1 VREHHDNFA
10 PVDAL
15 TEKLKGT
22 GRLPRPGASGEQISR
37 SRSEAAAQLIY
48 ENDPASNHSRVSVIA
63 AGPSHSKPYCW

>member
-1 VREHHDNFA
+1 VCEHDGNFTA
-10 PVDAL
+10 VDAL

-63 AGPSHSKPYCW
+63 AGPSHG